1 MYSEQCTEE
10 IKEKIRR
17 SMRRV
22 WQNPDYRECMSQAH
36 RGNAGYWIGKSRS
49 EATKGKISQTKL
61 SQHLVMSE
69 NARAKISKAQKKI
82 DFASRFRKG
91 DIPWNKGIP
100 CSMETR
106 TKIGESNIGKT
117 KGHPNYLK
125 FHTSETK
132 KKISEA
138 LSGENS
144 PYWQGGKSFEPYAKE
159 FNRQLKELIR
169 QRDNY
174 QCQKCGCPEIENIEK
189 LSIHHVDYDKKNC
202 LPSNLIALCRSC
214 NAEVN
219 FKKDYWRQFFTEKI
233 SEAVNESK

>member
-17 SMRRV
+17 SMKRV
-22 WQNPDYRECMSQAH
+22 WQNPKYRERMSQAH
-36 RGNAGYWIGKSRS
+36 RGNLGYWTGKKRS
-49 EATKGKISQTKL
+49 LETIEKIRQTKIK
-61 SQHLVMSE
+61 HPLVMSE
-69 NARAKISKAQKKI
+69 SARAKISEAQKKI

-91 DIPWNKGIP
+91 NIPWNKGKKGL
-100 CSMETR
+100 CSMSKKTR
-106 TKIGESNIGKT
+106 EKMSRAS

-125 FHTSETK
+125 FHTPETK
-132 KKISEA
+132 RKISEA

-144 PYWQGGKSFEPYAKE
+144 PYWQGGKSFEPYTKE

-174 QCQKCGCPEIENIEK
+174 QCQKCGCPEIENVEK
-189 LSIHHVDYDKKNC
+189 LSIHHVDYDKQNC
-202 LPSNLIALCRSC
+202 LPSNLITLCRSC

-219 FKKDYWRQFFTEKI
+219 FKKHYWRQFFTEKI
-233 SEAVNESK
+233 NESK